1 MNVLVVN
8 SGSSSLKFQVIAT
21 DLERIKQHTDDRIC
35 RGEVEGIGGEAIIR
49 IQHRKEPAQTFTAS
63 LRDISAALDYLVRYI
78 ASDRSG
84 VTEIKSTADLQAV
97 GHRVVHG
104 GELFEQSALIDDHV
118 LKGIEDCIELAPL
131 HNPNNI
137 NGILAARELFGKAV
151 PQVAVFDTAFH
162 HSLPEQAYLYAVPYH
177 LYRRHRIRR
186 YGFHGT
192 SHRYVAF
199 RYRALRGLTREQ
211 TNIITLHLGNGC
223 SAAAIKGGSS
233 VDTSMGMTP
242 LEGLVMGTRSGD
254 LDPAVVNVIARK
266 EGLSASEV
274 DTLLNTQSGLLGIS
288 GLTNDMRELQAE
300 LKEHDDRRVRLAIE
314 IFCYRARKYI
324 GAFLA
329 SLGGADAVVFTGG
342 IGENS
347 PDVRARIC
355 SGMEWAGL
363 HLDAAKN
370 QDTVGRE
377 DKISNDD
384 SKLLAYAIPTDEELL
399 IARDTVRVILGRA
412 ASVVNRQR
420 ILNRAKPV
428 RGFGFVDAV
437 LMSVVR
443 GIRFAGSGI
452 FPWRGRQSSAVLAP
466 GQQRPWPG

>member
-1 MNVLVVN
+1 MNVLVLN

-21 DLERIKQHTDDRIC
+21 DLERIKQYKDDRIC
-35 RGEVEGIGGEAIIR
+35 RGEVEGIGGEAILRIR
-49 IQHRKEPAQTFTAS
+49 HRDDPAQTLTAP
-63 LRDISAALDYLVRYI
+63 LRDMAAALDYIVRYI
-78 ASDRSG
+78 ASDRSR
-84 VTEIKSTADLQAV
+84 VSEIKSTADVHAV

-104 GELFEQSALIDDHV
+104 GELFKESTLIDDRV
-118 LKGIEDCIELAPL
+118 IKGIEDCIDLAPL
-131 HNPNNI
+131 HNPNNVK
-137 NGILAARELFGKAV
+137 GILAARDLFGKDV
-151 PQVAVFDTAFH
+151 PQVAVFDTSFH
-162 HSLPEQAYLYAVPYH
+162 HSIPEQAYLYAIPYH

-223 SAAAIKGGSS
+223 SAAAIKNGSS

-254 LDPAVVNVIARK
+254 LDPAIVSVIARN
-266 EGLSASEV
+266 EGLSSSEV

-314 IFCYRARKYI
+314 VFCYRARKYI
-324 GAFLA
+324 GAYLA
-329 SLGGADAVVFTGG
+329 AMGGADAVVFTGG

-347 PDVRARIC
+347 ADVRARIC

-363 HLDAAKN
+363 HLDATRN
-370 QDTVGRE
+370 EQTIGRE
-377 DKISNDD
+377 GLISTDD

-399 IARDTVRVILGRA
+399 IARDTVRVI
-412 ASVVNRQR
+412 
-420 ILNRAKPV
+420 
-428 RGFGFVDAV
+428 RGEPHP
-437 LMSVVR
+437 S
-443 GIRFAGSGI
+443 
-452 FPWRGRQSSAVLAP
+452 
-466 GQQRPWPG
+466 

>member
-1 MNVLVVN
+1 MNVLVLN

-35 RGEVEGIGGEAIIR
+35 RGEIEGIGGEAIIR
-49 IQHRKEPAQTFTAS
+49 LQYRSEAGRTLTAS
-63 LRDISAALDYLVRYI
+63 LRDMAATLEYLVRYI
-78 ASDRSG
+78 ASDGSG
-84 VTEIKSTADLQAV
+84 VREIRSSADVHAV

-104 GELFEQSALIDDHV
+104 GERFTESARIDDEV

-137 NGILAARELFGKAV
+137 KAIQAAQAIFGKDV

-162 HSLPEQAYLYAVPYH
+162 HSIPEQASLYAIPYH

-223 SAAAIKGGSS
+223 SAAAIKGGLS

-254 LDPAVVNVIARK
+254 LDPAVVGVIARK
-266 EGLSASEV
+266 EGLSPSEV

-288 GLTNDMRELQAE
+288 GLTNDVRELQAE

-324 GAFLA
+324 GAYLA
-329 SLGGADAVVFTGG
+329 AMGGADAVVFTGG

-347 PDVRARIC
+347 ADVRARIC
-355 SGMEWAGL
+355 TGMEWAGL

-370 QDTVGRE
+370 EQTVGCE
-377 DKISNDD
+377 GVISTDD

-399 IARDTVRVILGRA
+399 IARDTVRVIKGEPHP
-412 ASVVNRQR
+412 S
-420 ILNRAKPV
+420 
-428 RGFGFVDAV
+428 
-437 LMSVVR
+437 
-443 GIRFAGSGI
+443 
-452 FPWRGRQSSAVLAP
+452 
-466 GQQRPWPG
+466 